1 MSVLYC
7 FLKSFAFRRIS
18 FFFGKEGLPLESRDK
33 AFVAAKAAQD
43 KKAKDVIVLD
53 LHGITTIADFFV
65 ICSGESTPQVKA
77 IEEHVESKLAE
88 HGAGLLRIEGL
99 RYCNWVLMDYGDVI
113 IHIFEDEMRA
123 FYELEKLW
131 IDARRIDPDSHTAL

>member
-1 MSVLYC
+1 M
-7 FLKSFAFRRIS
+7 KSFTCGRV

-53 LHGITTIADFFV
+53 LQGITTIADYFV

-88 HGAGLLRIEGL
+88 QGVGLLRIEGL

-131 IDARRIDPDSHTAL
+131 IDAMRIDPDSRIAV